1 MICLT
6 ARHDG
11 QVPCRMAR
19 KGDMVVSAVSFEH
32 DVNALFEREITQDGF
47 LRLASAAV
55 DGRIV
60 VLLKTWA
67 DGLVRNSPPRQ

>member
-6 ARHDG
+6 ACHDG
-11 QVPCRMAR
+11 QVPCRLAR
-19 KGDMVVSAVSFEH
+19 KGDMVVSAVSFDVEH
-32 DVNALFEREITQDGF
+32 DVNALFEREITEDGF

-60 VLLKTWA
+60 VLLETWA
-67 DGLVRNSPPRQ
+67 DGW